1 MAAVGGVW
9 TSNLQS
15 KTGGIVT
22 QSRPFCYHRIEILSA
37 SRTPLTLVVGSDGS
51 ADSERAIEWA
61 TTSAALHPGSTIH
74 LLEALALPA
83 TPHHSW
89 KKPPEEVVADA
100 ERKSRQRLERSAAAI
115 SARNVAAEVHV
126 RRWLPVDSIVE
137 LADEVRADLVVVGR
151 HGHASAFAHR
161 VLIGSVSGDVS
172 RTARTPVAVVRGT
185 SPHRVPPRRILLAL
199 DASEPSLAAARAVA
213 RIFPGAP
220 VLAVSVA
227 HGAEGLAREAIERAA
242 LAAGIDAGGLEVER
256 AEGDPAQLLLE
267 RAAAPGIDL
276 AAAGRRGHG
285 PLGDL
290 LVGGVAE
297 KLLQLSPC
305 PILLAH

>member
-1 MAAVGGVW
+1 VE
-9 TSNLQS
+9 TC
-15 KTGGIVT
+15 GIVT
-22 QSRPFCYHRIEILSA
+22 QSRPFCYHPNEILSA
-37 SRTPLTLVVGSDGS
+37 SGNTLTFVVGCDGS

-61 TTSAALHPGSTIH
+61 ATSAALHPGSTIH

-89 KKPPEEVVADA
+89 KKPPEELVADA

-115 SARNVAAEVHV
+115 EAREVEAVVHV
-126 RRWLPVDSIVE
+126 RRWLAVDSIVE
-137 LADEVRADLVVVGR
+137 LADETRADLVVVGR
-151 HGHASAFAHR
+151 HGHVSAFAKR

-172 RTARTPVAVVRGT
+172 RTSRSPVVVVRGAE
-185 SPHRVPPRRILLAL
+185 SHPVPPRRILVAF
-199 DASEPSLAAARAVA
+199 DASEPSRAAARSVA
-213 RIFPGAP
+213 RLFPGAR

-227 HGAEGLAREAIERAA
+227 QGEEGLSPEGIAREA

-256 AEGDPAQLLLE
+256 LEGDPAHLLLE
-267 RAAAPGIDL
+267 RAAGPEIDL
-276 AAAGRRGHG
+276 AAAGRRGQG
-285 PLGDL
+285 PLRDL